1 MQMLNSNLQV
11 MLIYYNDYQLVPAY
25 EMTSTSSFSFTQRQ
39 CNEEGFSGDVRH
51 QIAAM
56 TGDHQMKKKIMV
68 VDDEDDVNV
77 TLKIVLEDQ
86 FSVDVFN
93 DPFEA
98 LDNFKPG
105 LYDLLLID
113 IRMPKMNGLV
123 LCNKLQKIDSKVK
136 VCFITAGEMVFDFAL
151 RKFPGCTI
159 LKKPIDNYDLLKEVT
174 RMANA

>member
-1 MQMLNSNLQV
+1 MSIK
-11 MLIYYNDYQLVPAY
+11 LIAAP
-25 EMTSTSSFSFTQRQ
+25 EMTSTSSFSYTQRQ
-39 CNEEGFSGDVRH
+39 CDEQGFSGGASYQV
-51 QIAAM
+51 AEM
-56 TGDHQMKKKIMV
+56 TGDHQMRKRIMV

-77 TLKIVLEDQ
+77 TLRIVLEDQ

-93 DPFEA
+93 DPFVA

-123 LCNKLQKIDSKVK
+123 LCKKLRKIDSKVK
-136 VCFITAGEMVFDFAL
+136 VCFITAGEMVFDFAI
-151 RKFPGCTI
+151 RKFPSCTI

-174 RMANA
+174 RMTNA